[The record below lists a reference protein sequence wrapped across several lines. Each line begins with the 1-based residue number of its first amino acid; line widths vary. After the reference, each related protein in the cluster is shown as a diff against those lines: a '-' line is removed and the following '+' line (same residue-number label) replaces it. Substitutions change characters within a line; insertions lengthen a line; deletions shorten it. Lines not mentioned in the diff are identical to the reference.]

1 MTKDEMQKKIDDL
14 EKEVEFLKEMI
25 IFLKNG
31 SPSTYY
37 PIIIPQPAPSSPFP
51 NPYPLG
57 PWVQISTGGNI
68 PLPPAISL
76 FN

>member
-1 MTKDEMQKKIDDL
+1 MTKDEMKKKIDDL

-25 IFLKNG
+25 MYLKNG
-31 SPSTYY
+31 TPSTV
-37 PIIIPQPAPSSPFP
+37 IIPQPTPSSPFP

-57 PWVQISTGGNI
+57 PWVYPTSTGGSI
-68 PLPPAISL
+68 PLPPTISF

>member
-25 IFLKNG
+25 TYLKNET
-31 SPSTYY
+31 PSGYY
-37 PIIIPQPAPSSPFP
+37 PIIIPQPTPSSPFP
-51 NPYPLG
+51 NPSPLG
-57 PWVQISTGGNI
+57 PWVQVSTVGQIS
-68 PLPPAISL
+68 LPSTTSL